1 MACLLYGLTGGIGS
15 GKSTAATEFEALGV
29 PVLDADAIG
38 RELLAEGG
46 PVTEAVLERYPEC
59 QAEGGGVDRQAVA
72 ERVFAQPAER
82 RWLEDLLHPAILER
96 VRSRLAS
103 LDGGRLALLEGAVLL
118 ESRTRFDLAGLVV
131 VSAPERLRLRR
142 LIERGSSPEDA
153 RARLANQLAE
163 SEKIARADHWIDN
176 AGSRADTRE
185 RVRASLEHMLQET
198 GGI

>member
-15 GKSTAATEFEALGV
+15 GKSTVAAEFEALGV
-29 PVLDADAIG
+29 AVLDADAIG

-46 PVTEAVLERYPEC
+46 PVTQAVIERYPEC
-59 QAEGGGVDRQAVA
+59 AAADGGVDRQAVA
-72 ERVFAQPAER
+72 DRVFAAPEER

-96 VRSRLAS
+96 VRSRLAALGS
-103 LDGGRLALLEGAVLL
+103 RPVVLLEGAVLL

-131 VSAPERLRLRR
+131 VSAPERLRLQR
-142 LIERGSSPEDA
+142 LIERGLRPEDA
-153 RARLANQLAE
+153 RARLANQLSE
-163 SEKIARADHWIDN
+163 GEKIARADHLIDN

-185 RVRASLEHMLQET
+185 RVRASLGHLLQET